1 MSTTIL
7 QGDCIEQMKSL
18 PDACISAI
26 VCDPPYGLE
35 FMGKDWDAPWKSGDV
50 IANPADVGGFQDG
63 EGGNPFS
70 RSRIRYGRGKV
81 ERAHE
86 GTDKSHPFR
95 DGAPRIE
102 YGIGGAASLAF
113 QQWVTQW
120 ATEALRILKP
130 GGHILAFGGTR
141 TFHRLMAGIEDAGF
155 EVRDCISW
163 LYATGFPKSMN
174 VSKAIDDAAGVT
186 REVVGQKAVT
196 KVTGGKGLDYAS
208 DGEYGKQGAG
218 FIDVTA
224 PATPEAQEWDGWG
237 TALKPGWEPCVVA
250 RKPLI
255 GTVVKNVLEHGT
267 GAINIDATRIPMGSE
282 YDPTRMQRQQSFEG
296 SVDFGASG
304 LVGQTIPTYNAEG
317 RWPANVAFDQEAAR
331 VLDEQT
337 GESKSSPFRSASSNG
352 AQQDS
357 QNVDFASMP
366 YSGRGYEDTGGASRF
381 FYVAK
386 ASKAERNAGCDLIP
400 PKPMDEGRKE
410 GDPGGDNP
418 RNRGAASRKNSH
430 PTVKPVSLMRWLI
443 RMVTPPG
450 GVVLDPFAGSGTTGV
465 AAVHEGVDC
474 ILIERE
480 DEYVDIIK
488 ARIAHA
494 EGTPPED
501 IEFSQDVPAPIE
513 PSQMRL
519 V

>member
-1 MSTTIL
+1 MGAHRRRGEAVSITL
-7 QGDCIEQMKSL
+7 LKGDCIEQMKEL

-35 FMGKDWDAPWKSGDV
+35 FMGKDWDAPWKSK
-50 IANPADVGGFQDG
+50 
-63 EGGNPFS
+63 
-70 RSRIRYGRGKV
+70 GKV
-81 ERAHE
+81 EHADE
-86 GTDKSHPFR
+86 GTHPSHPFR
-95 DGAPRIE
+95 DGAPRVE
-102 YGIGGAASLAF
+102 YGIGGQASLDF
-113 QQWVTQW
+113 QAWVTTW
-120 ATEALRILKP
+120 ATEALRVLKP

-163 LYATGFPKSMN
+163 LYASGFPKSVN
-174 VSKAIDDAAGVT
+174 VSMSIDKAAGAT
-186 REVVGQKAVT
+186 REVIGQRAVT
-196 KVTGGKGLDYAS
+196 KVTNGKGLDYAS

-218 FIDVTA
+218 VIDVTA
-224 PATPEAQEWDGWG
+224 PATPEADQWDGWG
-237 TALKPGWEPCVVA
+237 TALKPAWEPCVVA

-282 YDPTRMQRQQSFEG
+282 YDPNRRQRQQTFDG
-296 SVDFGASG
+296 GVDFGGSG
-304 LVGQTIPTYNAEG
+304 LIGKDIPTYNADG
-317 RWPANVAFDQEAAR
+317 RWPANVAFDEEAAR
-331 VLDEQT
+331 MLDEQT
-337 GESKSSPFRSASSNG
+337 GEVKSSPFRSGSSAG
-352 AQQDS
+352 ADEGS
-357 QNVDFASMP
+357 QNVDFASLP
-366 YSGRGYEDTGGASRF
+366 YSGRGYEDAGGASRF
-381 FYVAK
+381 FYCAK
-386 ASKAERNAGCDLIP
+386 ASKAERNAGTEWIP
-400 PKPMDEGRKE
+400 PKQVDESRNE
-410 GDPGGDNP
+410 GDPGGNNP
-418 RNRGAASRKNSH
+418 RNRGAAKSTNSH
-430 PTVKPVSLMRWLI
+430 PTVKPVALMRWLI

-480 DEYVDIIK
+480 PEYQQIIK

-501 IEFSQDVPAPIE
+501 MEIPEDLPAPPE
-513 PSQMRL
+513 ASQMRL